1 MLYFLQKIR
10 LKNHSGE
17 FVFIREDDEH
27 LHFKKDDQVVKFSKE
42 TFPKNDIV
50 EIWETV
56 KLFGRTPIRRLA
68 RAI

>member
-1 MLYFLQKIR
+1 MFYFLQKIS

-17 FVFIREDDEH
+17 FVFIKEDDQD
-27 LHFKKDDQVVKFSKE
+27 LHFKKDGQLVKFSKE
-42 TFPKNDIV
+42 LFPKNDII
-50 EIWETV
+50 ELWETV

>member
-1 MLYFLQKIR
+1 MFYFLQKIG

-17 FVFIREDDEH
+17 FVFIREDDQY
-27 LHFKKDDQVVKFSKE
+27 LYFKQDGQVVKFSKE

-56 KLFGRTPIRRLA
+56 KLFGKTPIRRLA